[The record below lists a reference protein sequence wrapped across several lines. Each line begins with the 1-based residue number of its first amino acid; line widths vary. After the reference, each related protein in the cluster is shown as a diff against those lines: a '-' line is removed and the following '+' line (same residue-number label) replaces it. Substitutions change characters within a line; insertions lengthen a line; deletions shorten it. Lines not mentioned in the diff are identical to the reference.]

1 MLREVTRGHGRAW
14 GNTPHKGVTLLPLLV
29 SQFFLGI
36 RFIFSSIKGG
46 RVPLGPP
53 VYMHTAHACDVC
65 VASSLEGLHFKDTGF
80 YILHY
85 VACQISGPAINIITW
100 VELSP
105 LLPPSYSSHM
115 AVDANNAKNVTPEF
129 PRIR

>member
-1 MLREVTRGHGRAW
+1 M
-14 GNTPHKGVTLLPLLV
+14 
-29 SQFFLGI
+29 
-36 RFIFSSIKGG
+36 
-46 RVPLGPP
+46 PLGPP

-65 VASSLEGLHFKDTGF
+65 VASSLEGPHFKDTGF
-80 YILHY
+80 HSLHY
-85 VACQISGPAINIITW
+85 VASQISGTLKMGGDVRTNLSFTEKVKSLKIGLCIERTSATPAINIITW

-115 AVDANNAKNVTPEF
+115 EMVGNNAKNVTPEF